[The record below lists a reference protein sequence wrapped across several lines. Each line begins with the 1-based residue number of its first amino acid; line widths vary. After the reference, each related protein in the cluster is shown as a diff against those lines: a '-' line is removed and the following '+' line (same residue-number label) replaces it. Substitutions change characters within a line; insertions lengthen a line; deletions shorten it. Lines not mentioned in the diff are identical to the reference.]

1 MKRKQK
7 RFKTGEERAL
17 LFDLYHN
24 ALYKQKVIPNKKKKN
39 DRKTWKCKKES
50 YYQNLFQKVGFDN
63 NFLKVSYELKVITMS
78 MYQA

>member
-50 YYQNLFQKVGFDN
+50 YYQNLLQKVGFDN